1 MFDSG
6 AVRPSYENSLPQSGV
21 QRKERV
27 IVKDRAE
34 TAIIA
39 MFEPVDLAVPEV
51 RIILWTFLELFFG
64 LIPCFSHSGLCY
76 VQCKFLCGQE

>member
-6 AVRPSYENSLPQSGV
+6 AARTSYGNSLPQSGV

-39 MFEPVDLAVPEV
+39 MFKPVDLAVPEV
-51 RIILWTFLELFFG
+51 KIILWTLLVFRPIYSLF
-64 LIPCFSHSGLCY
+64 
-76 VQCKFLCGQE
+76 

>member
-6 AVRPSYENSLPQSGV
+6 AARTSYGNSLPQRGV

-34 TAIIA
+34 IAIIA
-39 MFEPVDLAVPEV
+39 MFKPVDLAVPEV
-51 RIILWTFLELFFG
+51 RIILWTFLVFRPIYSLF
-64 LIPCFSHSGLCY
+64 
-76 VQCKFLCGQE
+76 